1 MPFHTVEQGET
12 LLALASANGLDSWE
26 DIVNASENAS
36 IKDTLT
42 DPGIVKP
49 GISLF
54 IPNKTMKQQPS
65 AVDAKHPFQVKRPKA
80 WLRLAM
86 KDADGTA
93 LANCKYELT
102 VAGTTTSGTIAA
114 GGVIEQAV
122 PIDTTA
128 GKLKV
133 SITDTTFEEWELK
146 IGWMDPI
153 SEESGVQARLANLG
167 FDFGDDLAGAVKA
180 FQARVGLEV
189 TGTIDDTLRDKLKTY
204 YDPAEDETSLDV
216 APPDDATE
224 DEPAEETQA

>member
-1 MPFHTVEQGET
+1 MPFHTVQQGDT
-12 LLALASANGLDSWE
+12 LLALASKNGLDSWE

-42 DPGIVKP
+42 DPGILKP

-65 AVDAKHPFQVKRPKA
+65 AVDAKHPFNIKRPKA
-80 WLRLAM
+80 WLRIAI
-86 KDADGTA
+86 KDADGAA

-102 VAGTTTSGTIAA
+102 AAGTTTSGTLASTGI
-114 GGVIEQAV
+114 IEQAV

-133 SITDTTFEEWELK
+133 WITDTTFEEWELK

-167 FDFGDDLAGAVKA
+167 FDFGDDVASAVKA

-189 TGTIDDTLRDKLKTY
+189 TGTIDDALREKLKTY
-204 YDPAEDETSLDV
+204 YDPAQDETSLD
-216 APPDDATE
+216 AAADEAT
-224 DEPAEETQA
+224 A